1 MNICL
6 HILDHEP
13 LKSKD
18 CFIHQVSTGPCI
30 MSRTDETL
38 IDTEWKIRMKEYQWL
53 FPDAILQ
60 GFITKNKCTFCD
72 KNFFL
77 TTLKKRVLEQSPKGT
92 A

>member
-1 MNICL
+1 
-6 HILDHEP
+6 
-13 LKSKD
+13 
-18 CFIHQVSTGPCI
+18 
-30 MSRTDETL
+30 
-38 IDTEWKIRMKEYQWL
+38 MKEYQWL